1 MRADELKLKD
11 LFVIWA
17 HIRDIRNVDRRHP
30 CFCTLNARAQA
41 KTQQPCHFGL
51 KCQVAKRGK
60 NSHGTL

>member
-17 HIRDIRNVDRRHP
+17 HIRDIRNVDRRNP

-41 KTQQPCHFGL
+41 KIQTTLPLGS
-51 KCQVAKRGK
+51 QVPSG
-60 NSHGTL
+60 